1 MLILLAT
8 VISKIP
14 RKSFDQLL
22 DISSKGFYIFKT
34 SDAEFSY
41 NEVWF
46 LDQNS
51 KPLDLLISS
60 ELYKIVRY
68 SVQPGDTSNKYNNY
82 K

>member
-34 SDAEFSY
+34 SDPEFSY

>member
-1 MLILLAT
+1 MLILFAT

-22 DISSKGFYIFKT
+22 DISPKDFYIFKT
-34 SDAEFSY
+34 SHAEFSY
-41 NEVWF
+41 NKVWF

-51 KPLDLLISS
+51 EPLDLLISS

-68 SVQPGDTSNKYNNY
+68 SVQLGDL
-82 K
+82 

>member
-60 ELYKIVRY
+60 ELYKTVRY